1 MDQKLPKMVS
11 SSAGGLFGTH
21 DNVDGLL
28 LVLTV
33 PTTVGPSAVDA
44 SMICRQ
50 TCQHSQDE
58 SVCVQGWCSRNRKQT
73 CHQSQYEFVLACVV
87 LQKGVNLLGKGTDQ
101 RRYQHISCTGG
112 VKKL

>member
-58 SVCVQGWCSRNRKQT
+58 SVCAR
-73 CHQSQYEFVLACVV
+73 VV
-87 LQKGVNLLGKGTDQ
+87 L
-101 RRYQHISCTGG
+101 
-112 VKKL
+112 